1 MYVVCFSL
9 AWMQAEKLDVIKA
22 EVVVFHRQCDHA
34 DDGGIKT
41 SEMLVNFYHSIK
53 TQKMA
58 IFEFTTLKTLNPVM
72 GISNRKVGWSSLRND
87 FDKPMTD

>member
-22 EVVVFHRQCDHA
+22 EVVVFHRQCNHA

-53 TQKMA
+53 TQKTA
-58 IFEFTTLKTLNPVM
+58 IFEFTTLKTSNPVM
-72 GISNRKVGWSSLRND
+72 GD
-87 FDKPMTD
+87 FKQKGGVVLIAK